1 MQNSV
6 TMQQPPMPT
15 ETPDVQLLEVWVR
28 HQRQADFTEIV
39 RRHLGLVQSIARRQ
53 LDQDGSEDIAQ
64 QVFAI
69 LARKASSLAGL
80 RSLAAWLHQVT
91 LLECR
96 RAVRNQIRERRN
108 QEAAMQ
114 NLTIASARDP
124 LAEALPYLD
133 AAISVLSESDRELIL
148 LRYSEGLTFSQ
159 AAKRTGRKEAALR
172 QQASR
177 AVEKLSGMLRRRGVC
192 VPAATLTTGLG
203 LHLAGSSTAS
213 AALLVSASALTS
225 AGGISG
231 LSLAG
236 ITFLIMNT
244 KQSIIGGAVLAGL
257 LVTGP
262 IAWRA
267 TQIHQAEKF
276 LAAVSPI
283 PTARNTEKAA
293 AEVAGL
299 PPSPEKT
306 KSARARLAKPLS
318 EADRNHMMAAIPQIL
333 EANVKLA
340 VSEWYERDAWLVAR
354 ITAATLGLS
363 DAIETAL
370 RQFLVSEHAKE
381 TDQIGSN
388 VEKADEATRR
398 REGDARRDAW
408 FVSRLDPQ
416 QLKNLQ
422 NLKES
427 KNIALAEKLAA
438 SALREMS
445 ESFDLTVEQKSQFY
459 DAAFA
464 RATRSVEEKAYSN
477 KVGFCVGLNNVDPE
491 PIEEKSE
498 DFVRS
503 ILNPGQQKL
512 WNVMLERDRAFSI
525 NMQKGIVGGIVQQL
539 KKVQPTSEELRE
551 SFSN

>member
-1 MQNSV
+1 MQDSV
-6 TMQQPPMPT
+6 TFQQPPVAT
-15 ETPDVQLLEVWVR
+15 GIPDVQLLETWVK

-39 RRHLGLVQSIARRQ
+39 RRHLGLVQGIARRQ
-53 LDQDGSEDIAQ
+53 LDQNGSEDIAQ

-69 LARKASSLAGL
+69 LARKASSLS
-80 RSLAAWLHQVT
+80 SLHSLGAWLHQVT

-96 RAVRNQIRERRN
+96 RAVRGRIRERRN

-114 NLTIASARDP
+114 NLTIADARDP
-124 LAEALPYLD
+124 LVEALPYLD
-133 AAISVLSESDRELIL
+133 AAIAGLSESDRELIL
-148 LRYSEGLTFSQ
+148 LRYNEGLTFSQ

-213 AALLVSASALTS
+213 AALLVSAAALTS

-244 KQSIIGGAVLAGL
+244 KQSIIGGAVLASF
-257 LVTGP
+257 LVIGP

-267 TQIHQAEKF
+267 TQIRQAEKS
-276 LAAVSPI
+276 LATFTPI
-283 PTARNTEKAA
+283 PTARNTEKSA
-293 AEVAGL
+293 AEVVGL

-306 KSARARLAKPLS
+306 KSARNRFATPLS
-318 EADRNHMMAAIPQIL
+318 ETDRNNMMAAIPQIF
-333 EANVKLA
+333 EDNVKLA
-340 VSEWYERDAWLVAR
+340 VSEWCERDAWLEAR
-354 ITAATLGLS
+354 NTAATLGLS
-363 DAIETAL
+363 DAIETEL

-381 TDQIGSN
+381 TDHIGSDM
-388 VEKADEATRR
+388 EKADKITSR
-398 REGDARRDAW
+398 REGGARRDAW
-408 FVSRLDPQ
+408 FASRLNPQ
-416 QLKNLQ
+416 QMESLQ
-422 NLKES
+422 TLKETKNVALTENLAES
-427 KNIALAEKLAA
+427 AIRQMNKNIN
-438 SALREMS
+438 
-445 ESFDLTVEQKSQFY
+445 LTADQKSQLH

-464 RATRSVEEKAYSN
+464 KATRSVEEKNYS
-477 KVGFCVGLNNVDPE
+477 KEVGFGVALNRGDLE

-503 ILNPGQQKL
+503 ILNPDQQKL
-512 WNVMLERDRAFSI
+512 WSVTLERDRAFSI
-525 NMQKGIVGGIVQQL
+525 NMQKGIVRGIVQQL
-539 KKVQPTSEELRE
+539 KKVQPTLEELRKLGR
-551 SFSN
+551 